1 MATPRGGR
9 GASGGDRGR
18 GPKGGNNSNAN
29 RARGRNNAQNEER
42 PAQGLYKGGQGRQ
55 KNDSSNSNAST
66 SNPFGGNSAPSFA
79 PHEYQKR
86 LQHIKAERP
95 KIREK
100 FVRDGLMNPEGQM
113 RLIDSVK
120 LYGLCQEMCPEYE
133 RVRRIVELDVKAPEC
148 TPETQHLPSRSQRIA
163 DESRM
168 VKAYARSAAGMDVEL
183 VSEIRSPATCLKTL
197 KYLYGR
203 LDEDDFQFLHS
214 WLWDRTRAVRKDLR
228 TQRIEN
234 RADIAVLL
242 TSLEYSARF
251 YMLSAHHMARST
263 KDDYSHQQD
272 VEQLN
277 QTLISLKERYADNRR
292 ANIISECEAEFWAY
306 RLILA
311 PIYANTQLENEL
323 HRLPSDLRNNPRVQ
337 TALEIFRLLKSILI
351 HRNYD
356 NWVQCQSNWKRF
368 WELIKSPRVS
378 YLMACAAAISFNRVR
393 HVALDVVWRCYRVGL
408 YRHQVSVE
416 FWTTD
421 RLREVLGMDT
431 EDEAVEFCEAHGF
444 VFEFNEA
451 GQRFMDIK
459 QKHYDRK
466 ANVLAKADIKPQFFS
481 ATIVEAKRC
490 GRPLSTVIAGMTV
503 QEAKKGRL
511 SSTQAQQMEDQTS
524 LFIPETTSVFKQQPS
539 DPTPSAGGFG
549 FNATASPFQPNGNST
564 TTPNPFAKAV
574 QPGLFDPS
582 KNSIQFGQPADA
594 TANPFLRKDT
604 NSFQS
609 TPTAPSS
616 NPFLKNNTAQ
626 PESTTPQTAAN
637 PFLKFNNAT
646 KSETSTTPTP
656 ANPFLK
662 NNTAQPQ
669 SSTSQ
674 APANLFNPI
683 VSKSDAQVQREA
695 EFQKGFHWGEELP
708 ATTTPTTVSPF
719 LKNNT
724 AATTTPK
731 AAPAFN
737 FTGSSFNATPSQGTP
752 QQSFTPSGTP
762 PPTETSPQEDEAQ
775 KAEKE
780 AAEKQ
785 RKLDE
790 ARQRVQE
797 AQRAKQAKEAEQKR
811 EAEAA
816 EAAAAR
822 QRQEQADRERK
833 AREQQEELAR
843 QARFRQAQEEEARQT
858 RIREKDS
865 ALHALTVDVMFH
877 PQEGLLMQ
885 FVENAAMNLAK
896 EAAITVEMERRVAM
910 VDQKYKRYLDELKR
924 AGLAKMMLA
933 VQKKKKLQKARDR
946 RKRLKEQRAKAEAGP
961 EKEPADAPA
970 PVQPAT
976 SNGKTTVV
984 PPERRSV
991 SQQSSNS
998 RRAKRTQQRLQAQ
1011 SSETNGVK
1019 AAKSVPVNNP
1029 SPESTFD
1036 KSTSNASTSITAYS
1050 QAYQQAV
1057 ANAPVDRTETD
1068 WFRLRAMGIDPS
1080 KHRKRSFDF
1089 GSSDEEKPKL
1099 IEPKRPKLSPASPA
1113 PEQHEQSTPRTM
1125 LEEQRARADAIKESF
1140 RQSTSTTSPSHS
1152 FNGAMSFSGRSS
1164 FNDSTNDLI
1173 ARARRTL
1180 ADSRAEMPPPS
1191 FPPGKS
1197 YRSGS
1202 FDANASQLIARARGL
1217 ASPAA
1222 TSSNVQHDWSRSVPN
1237 LGLSASQSRQSTYGT
1252 SAYGST
1258 FRTSTS
1264 IKNRPAYWERT
1275 SRFVPR
1281 HLYGQGAEAVRA
1293 YRIENGLSKSP
1304 ASTRPASTEPLDI
1317 SSPIPTQL
1325 SFVQQTSSQPMSYKQ
1340 DQFSSDFASI
1350 NGAHVIDVD
1359 AQDEHAIMTDN
1370 EEDIQSYNH
1379 FGTTSSYPEA
1389 QFTPAQAV
1397 PYQQHQEQEQQE
1409 EYYDRDAE
1417 DQDADSEMHDGDD
1430 EELLDYD
1437 QDSDLDEED
1446 EIEEDEDAESFDEED
1461 EDEDEDEEDGS
1472 ENGSDEGGGGAAD
1485 PGANGKPGATEDD
1498 AIELS
1503 D

>member
-1 MATPRGGR
+1 
-9 GASGGDRGR
+9 
-18 GPKGGNNSNAN
+18 
-29 RARGRNNAQNEER
+29 
-42 PAQGLYKGGQGRQ
+42 
-55 KNDSSNSNAST
+55 
-66 SNPFGGNSAPSFA
+66 
-79 PHEYQKR
+79 
-86 LQHIKAERP
+86 
-95 KIREK
+95 
-100 FVRDGLMNPEGQM
+100 MNPEGQM
-113 RLIDSVK
+113 RLVDSVK

-197 KYLYGR
+197 RYLYGR

-337 TALEIFRLLKSILI
+337 TALEIFRLLKSIII

-356 NWVQCQSNWKRF
+356 NWIQCQSNWKRF

-408 YRHQVSVE
+408 YRHQVPVE

-503 QEAKKGRL
+503 QEAKKGGL
-511 SSTQAQQMEDQTS
+511 SAAQAQQMEDQTS
-524 LFIPETTSVFKQQPS
+524 LFVPETASVFRQQPTEA
-539 DPTPSAGGFG
+539 TPSAGGFS
-549 FNATASPFQPNGNST
+549 FNATSSPFQSNGTSA
-564 TTPNPFAKAV
+564 TTPNPFARAV

-594 TANPFLRKDT
+594 NANPFLRKDT

-609 TPTAPSS
+609 TPPAPSS
-616 NPFLKNNTAQ
+616 NPFLKNNTTQ

-637 PFLKFNNAT
+637 PFLKFNNGA
-646 KSETSTTPTP
+646 KSDPTAAPTP

-662 NNTAQPQ
+662 NDTAQPQ
-669 SSTSQ
+669 STTPQ
-674 APANLFNPI
+674 APTNLFTPGTF
-683 VSKSDAQVQREA
+683 AQPQPKP
-695 EFQKGFHWGEELP
+695 QTQLQ
-708 ATTTPTTVSPF
+708 SPF
-719 LKNNT
+719 QSFEAP

-731 AAPAFN
+731 PAPAFN
-737 FTGSSFNATPSQGTP
+737 FTGSSFNATPSQETP

-762 PPTETSPQEDEAQ
+762 PPTDTSSQESEAQ
-775 KAEKE
+775 QAEQVKKE

-843 QARFRQAQEEEARQT
+843 QARLRQVQEEEARQA

-865 ALHALTVDVMFH
+865 ALHALTADVMFDA
-877 PQEGLLMQ
+877 QEGLLMQ
-885 FVENAAMNLAK
+885 FVENAVVNLAK
-896 EAAITVEMERRVAM
+896 EAANTVEMERRVAM
-910 VDQKYKRYLDELKR
+910 VDQKHKKYLDELKR

-933 VQKKKKLQKARDR
+933 VQKKKKLQKARER
-946 RKRLKEQRAKAEAGP
+946 RKRLKEQRAKADAGP
-961 EKEPADAPA
+961 DEEPAAAPA
-970 PVQPAT
+970 PVQQAI
-976 SNGKTTVV
+976 SNGKTTTVAE
-984 PPERRSV
+984 PEGRSV
-991 SQQSSNS
+991 SQQPSNS
-998 RRAKRTQQRLQAQ
+998 RRAKRTQQRHQAQ
-1011 SSETNGVK
+1011 TTETNGVNS
-1019 AAKSVPVNNP
+1019 AKSVPVNNP
-1029 SPESTFD
+1029 SPESTFE

-1099 IEPKRPKLSPASPA
+1099 IEPKRPKLSPASPTL
-1113 PEQHEQSTPRTM
+1113 EQHEQPVPRTM
-1125 LEEQRARADAIKESF
+1125 LEEQRARAEAIKES
-1140 RQSTSTTSPSHS
+1140 RRRSTSTTSPSQS

-1191 FPPGKS
+1191 FTPGRS
-1197 YRSGS
+1197 FYRSGS
-1202 FDANASQLIARARGL
+1202 FDGNASQLIARARGL

-1222 TSSNVQHDWSRSVPN
+1222 TTSNVQHDWSRSVPN
-1237 LGLSASQSRQSTYGT
+1237 LGLSVSQSRQSTHGAST
-1252 SAYGST
+1252 YGST
-1258 FRTSTS
+1258 LRASTST
-1264 IKNRPAYWERT
+1264 KNRPAYWERT

-1293 YRIENGLSKSP
+1293 YRIEQGLSKSP

-1325 SFVQQTSSQPMSYKQ
+1325 SFVQQTSSQPVSYTKEH
-1340 DQFSSDFASI
+1340 FTSDPASL
-1350 NGAHVIDVD
+1350 NGAHIIDNYI
-1359 AQDEHAIMTDN
+1359 QDETAIITDN
-1370 EEDIQSYNH
+1370 EEDAQSYSH
-1379 FGTTSSYPEA
+1379 FGTTSSYPSA
-1389 QFTPAQAV
+1389 QFNPSQAV
-1397 PYQQHQEQEQQE
+1397 PYQQQSHQQQQEQGE
-1409 EYYDRDAE
+1409 EYYDR

-1437 QDSDLDEED
+1437 EDSDLNEEE
-1446 EIEEDEDAESFDEED
+1446 EIEEDEDAESFDEDD

-1472 ENGSDEGGGGAAD
+1472 ENGSDEGGGAAD
-1485 PGANGKPGATEDD
+1485 PCANGRPGATEDD